1 MALFMVQNDLT
12 EEDIYE
18 KGDTLSFPESVIS
31 FFAGDLGQPVGG
43 FPEKLQK
50 IILKD
55 KPFITDRP
63 GLHAAPVNFDDVVAE
78 LTEKLGYKPGQ
89 HEVLS
94 YILYPQ
100 VFLDYQKMQNE
111 FGSVTLL
118 DTPTFFNGMRV
129 GEKISVEIEKGKVLL
144 IHLDSISEP
153 DSEGNRTLF
162 YNLNGQRREVI
173 VKDTSIK
180 TTTIVKEKAEP
191 SNPHHVGATMP
202 GSVVTILVKP
212 DEKVVKGQPLMV
224 TEAMKME
231 TTIEAPFDGEIK
243 RIYVKAAEA
252 IATQDLLI
260 EMK

>member
-1 MALFMVQNDLT
+1 
-12 EEDIYE
+12 
-18 KGDTLSFPESVIS
+18 
-31 FFAGDLGQPVGG
+31 
-43 FPEKLQK
+43 
-50 IILKD
+50 
-55 KPFITDRP
+55 
-63 GLHAAPVNFDDVVAE
+63 
-78 LTEKLGYKPGQ
+78 
-89 HEVLS
+89 
-94 YILYPQ
+94 
-100 VFLDYQKMQNE
+100 MQNE

-162 YNLNGQRREVI
+162 FNLNGQRREVI

-180 TTTIVKEKAEP
+180 STAIVKEKAEP
-191 SNPHHVGATMP
+191 SNPHHIGATMP
-202 GSVVTILVKP
+202 GSVVTVLVKP

-243 RIYVKAAEA
+243 RINVKAAEA